1 MNKDLTV
8 IDTALALTQL
18 CEQLQGCSWLAVD
31 TEFERVNTYYPE
43 LCLVQVANND
53 ITAVI
58 DPLAIAN
65 LEPLYD
71 VLYNPSIIKVFHAA
85 RQDLEIFFHI
95 KGELPVSLFD
105 TQIAAA
111 LLGYDKQLGYA
122 NLINEVLGVE
132 LAKTQTRTNWKRRPL
147 HRNQLEYAADD
158 VIYLAQAYE
167 LLSARL
173 IESGKMT
180 LLKEECNALRRP
192 EIYVPDPE
200 KMWQKIRE
208 AKKLAGN
215 NLIVLKKLA
224 AWREITARA
233 ENQPRKW
240 ILDDFTLIDMARL
253 SPTSKEDLSRIKGMK
268 EKVLNRHGANLLEI
282 IGTAAGMPEEVV
294 RNSN

>member
-1 MNKDLTV
+1 VNKNLVFIDSDLDLT
-8 IDTALALTQL
+8 QH
-18 CEQLQGCSWLAVD
+18 CEQLKGCSWLAVD
-31 TEFERVNTYYPE
+31 TEFERVSTYYPE
-43 LCLVQVANND
+43 LCLLQMASSGRM
-53 ITAVI
+53 TAVI
-58 DPLAIAN
+58 DPLAIAH

-71 VLYNPSIIKVFHAA
+71 VLYDPSITKVFHAA

-95 KGELPVSLFD
+95 KGELPDSIFD

-111 LLGYDKQLGYA
+111 LLGHDKQLGYA
-122 NLINEVLGVE
+122 NLINEILGIE

-147 HRNQLEYAADD
+147 HRSQLEYAADD

-173 IESGKMT
+173 IESGKMI
-180 LLKEECNALRRP
+180 LLDEECNALRRP

-200 KMWQKIRE
+200 NMWQKIRE
-208 AKKLAGN
+208 SKKLAGN
-215 NLIVLKKLA
+215 NLIVLQKLA

-253 SPTSKEDLSRIKGMK
+253 SPGSKEDLSRIKGMK
-268 EKVLNRHGANLLEI
+268 EKVLNRHGTNLLEI
-282 IGTAAGMPEEVV
+282 IGAATEITG
-294 RNSN
+294 